1 MVLKVLWIEHN
12 ENNIFYYNKMT
23 WGWHYSIDAKG
34 CNINVSNALVIKKF
48 GDHLIKAVNMEKYGD
63 CQLEY
68 FGKDNKKGF
77 TYSQLITTSNC
88 CIHFCDNGEMYFD
101 LFSCKEID
109 QVVVN
114 DLIEEYFQPEEQ
126 VAYLRQRG

>member
-1 MVLKVLWIEHN
+1 MV
-12 ENNIFYYNKMT
+12 
-23 WGWHYSIDAKG
+23 WGWHYSVDAKKA
-34 CNINVSNALVIKKF
+34 NVNVSNAMLIKEF
-48 GDHLIKAVNMEKYGD
+48 GDLLIKSVNMEKHGE

-88 CIHFCDNGEMYFD
+88 CIHFCDSGELYFD

-109 QVVVN
+109 ITIV
-114 DLIEEYFQPEEQ
+114 DKLINQYFEPEEMNGF
-126 VAYLRQRG
+126 LRPRG

>member
-1 MVLKVLWIEHN
+1 MV
-12 ENNIFYYNKMT
+12 
-23 WGWHYSIDAKG
+23 WGWHFSIDAKG
-34 CNINVSNALVIKKF
+34 CNKNVANALVIKEF
-48 GDHLIKAVNMEKYGD
+48 GDHLIKSVNMEKHGE

-68 FGKDNKKGF
+68 FGKENKKGF

-109 QVVVN
+109 TETVKN
-114 DLIEEYFQPEEQ
+114 IIEDYFDPEEIICHF
-126 VAYLRQRG
+126 RIRG